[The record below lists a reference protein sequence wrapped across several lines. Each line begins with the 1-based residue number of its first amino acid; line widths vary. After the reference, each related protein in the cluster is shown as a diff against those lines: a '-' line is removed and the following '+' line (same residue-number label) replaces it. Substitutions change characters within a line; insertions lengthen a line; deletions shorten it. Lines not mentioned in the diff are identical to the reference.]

1 MKKKTAAQCSLLLLT
16 VVWALGCNSL
26 LPKRSSPSEG
36 EMPGEYSL
44 ADAEEFNNNRWWRD
58 FESDELEDMVSEA
71 LQQNLTLRQ
80 LWARLDQAEANAI
93 QAASLLYP
101 QLDLTADASYNRS
114 VTTLETETPSF
125 RRQLR
130 NAAVSSLAN
139 SLAGSLSER
148 LGGTANGSN
157 STNGISQGGGGAGF
171 DFSSPPTRQVI
182 ETKQFGLALAASYEV
197 DLWGRISSSYRA
209 ADSDFQASRYDL
221 ESTAMTVAAEV
232 AILWLGIQEQ
242 QELQVVL
249 QDQLETNQTYLELV
263 ELRFRKALVSALD
276 VYQQREAVSA
286 VKKQIALVEAQEEVF
301 RHELAVLLGK
311 PPAAELS
318 MGSYDLAKLPLP
330 PGTGIPA
337 DLLLNRPD
345 IRASL
350 SRLHGAD
357 YRVASARADRLPA
370 IRLTGGIGY
379 NADDI
384 ANIFDDW
391 FLNLAAG
398 LTQPLFDGY
407 QRKAEVERT
416 LAVVEEQLADY
427 RLTVLTAI
435 KEVENA
441 LIQQKKQREHI
452 EALKQQLTDARSS
465 LQQATQRY
473 QKGLTDYLPV
483 LTALVSTQLLT
494 RDLVSARRELL
505 VFRINL
511 YRALGGS
518 WTQELEQPERL
529 SEEKA
534 MANVKSGNNDLRDTE
549 Q

>member
-1 MKKKTAAQCSLLLLT
+1 
-16 VVWALGCNSL
+16 
-26 LPKRSSPSEG
+26 
-36 EMPGEYSL
+36 
-44 ADAEEFNNNRWWRD
+44 
-58 FESDELEDMVSEA
+58 MVDEA

-80 LWARLDQAEANAI
+80 LWARLEQAKASAV

-101 QLDLTADASYNRS
+101 QLDLTADASYTRS
-114 VTTLETETPSF
+114 VTTLETEAPSF

-130 NAAVSSLAN
+130 NSAVESVAG
-139 SLAGSLSER
+139 SLAGALSEN
-148 LGGTANGSN
+148 LGGATNGSQAG
-157 STNGISQGGGGAGF
+157 NGVSRAGGSASF
-171 DFSSPPTRQVI
+171 DFSSPPTRQVL
-182 ETKQFGLALAASYEV
+182 ETKQFGLGLAASYEI
-197 DLWGRISSSYRA
+197 DLWGRISSSYKA
-209 ADSDFQASRYDL
+209 ASYDFQATRYDL
-221 ESTAMTVAAEV
+221 ESTAMTVASEV
-232 AILWLGIQEQ
+232 AILWLGILEQ
-242 QELQVVL
+242 QELQAVL
-249 QDQLETNQTYLELV
+249 QEQLATNSTYLELV

-276 VYQQREAVSA
+276 VYQQREAVGA

-311 PPAAELS
+311 PPAARLV
-318 MGSYDLAKLPLP
+318 MGDYDLAELPPP

-337 DLLLNRPD
+337 DLLYYRPD

-350 SRLHGAD
+350 SRLHAAD

-391 FLNLAAG
+391 FINLAAG
-398 LTQPLFDGY
+398 LVQPLFDGY
-407 QRKAEVERT
+407 QREAEVERT
-416 LAVVEEQLADY
+416 LAVVEERLADY
-427 RLTVLTAI
+427 RLTVLNAI

-441 LIQQKKQREHI
+441 LIQQKKQQEHI
-452 EALKQQLTDARSS
+452 EALKQQLTAARNS
-465 LQQATQRY
+465 LEQATQRY

-483 LTALVSTQLLT
+483 LTALERTQLLA

-518 WTQELEQPERL
+518 WTQELYPPEFL
-529 SEEKA
+529 SDEKGMADAKNGSKDLEE
-534 MANVKSGNNDLRDTE
+534 TE